1 MADYDFLIVGCG
13 MFGSTFA
20 QQMAE
25 HGKKVLIIE
34 KRSHIGGNCYTEN
47 IKNINLHKYGPHIFH
62 TNIDKAWEYVNRFAK
77 FNNFVNR
84 PKVRYKDK
92 LYSFPIN
99 LMTLYQLWGVKT
111 PAEAKRKL
119 EHVVIPKSNPANLEE
134 WILSQVGEEIYR
146 IFIKGYTT
154 KQWGREPKELP
165 ASIMK
170 RIPIRLNFDDNYYN
184 EKYQGIPVGGYK
196 RLFEHILDG
205 IEVRLNTDYFE
216 ARDHWD
222 SIASAIVYTGKI
234 DEYFGYK
241 FGELEYRSL
250 RFESKVLNGDYQGNA
265 VINYTE
271 ESVPFT
277 RITEHKHF
285 EFKNQRKTVVTWE
298 YPDDYDQSKIPYY
311 PINNKRN
318 DELYNLYRQEA
329 KKQDRLIFGGRLA
342 TYSYLD
348 MGQTIFKALT
358 ACEKIKEMQ

>member
-25 HGKKVLIIE
+25 HRKKVLIIE
-34 KRSHIGGNCYTEN
+34 KRPHIGGNCYTEN
-47 IKNINLHKYGPHIFH
+47 IKNINIHKYGPHIFH

-134 WILSQVGEEIYR
+134 WALSQVGEEIYR
-146 IFIKGYTT
+146 IFIKGYST

-165 ASIMK
+165 AGIMK
-170 RIPIRLNFDDNYYN
+170 RIPIRLNLDDNYYN
-184 EKYQGIPVGGYK
+184 EKYQGIPVGGYTK
-196 RLFEHILDG
+196 MFERMLQG
-205 IEVRLNTDYFE
+205 IEVKLNTDYFIN
-216 ARDHWD
+216 RNYWN
-222 SIASAIVYTGKI
+222 SIGSTVVYTGKA
-234 DEYFGYK
+234 DEYFDYK
-241 FGELEYRSL
+241 FGELEYRGL
-250 RFESKVLNGDYQGNA
+250 RFESDILKGDYQGNA
-265 VINYTE
+265 VLNYTE
-271 ESVPFT
+271 EKVPFT
-277 RITEHKHF
+277 RVTEYKHF
-285 EFKNQRKTVVTWE
+285 EFKNCDATVVTWE

-329 KKQDRLIFGGRLA
+329 EKQDTLIFGGRLA

-348 MGQTIFKALT
+348 MGQTISKALK
-358 ACEKIKEMQ
+358 ACEKIKEMK